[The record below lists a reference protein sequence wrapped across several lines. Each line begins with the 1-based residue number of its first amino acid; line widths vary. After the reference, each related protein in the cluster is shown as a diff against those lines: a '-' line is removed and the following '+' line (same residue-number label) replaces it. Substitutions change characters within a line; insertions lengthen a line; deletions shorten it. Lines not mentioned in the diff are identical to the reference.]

1 MHTAL
6 ERLYIYFNQH
16 LLHLVLC
23 DKNVFAHIWCL
34 CVCIVVVVCVVCVV
48 LSCVLCGL
56 LQFVQLLCV
65 VAAIVGK
72 NEKNHTCLGLV

>member
-34 CVCIVVVVCVVCVV
+34 CVCIVVVVCVV